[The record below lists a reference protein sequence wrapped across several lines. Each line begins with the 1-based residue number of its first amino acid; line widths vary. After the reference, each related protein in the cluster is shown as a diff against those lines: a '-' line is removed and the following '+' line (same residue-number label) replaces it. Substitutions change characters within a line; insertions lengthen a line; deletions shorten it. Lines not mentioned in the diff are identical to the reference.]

1 MTITAPL
8 TTTRSDTTKSAAA
21 AQGDNTTTIEVA
33 QIDTPVGRVQLA
45 ARASRLCGLTLG
57 EFASRMEAGITL
69 RFGAV
74 QWRRVQDPAGA
85 AAAIRAYM
93 GGELDALQGL
103 GVDPGGTPFQARVW
117 EALRRVGAGH
127 TVSYGELAALAGHA
141 LGGQTPGSINEPSVR
156 PGKPPYQVRCVK
168 RVTQKCNSATRIRS
182 IGKKPSTKQMIL
194 PVRYRSLCRDR
205 NIAANNPG
213 NNTEET
219 PSVTPSRL
227 RQCAQPR
234 QAPLH
239 QPPRL
244 IRYCHCQV
252 RAVRTL

>member
-1 MTITAPL
+1 MD
-8 TTTRSDTTKSAAA
+8 REHVKGAADEAKGAIKDA
-21 AQGDNTTTIEVA
+21 AGKVTGDKELQGA
-33 QIDTPVGRVQLA
+33 
-45 ARASRLCGLTLG
+45 
-57 EFASRMEAGITL
+57 
-69 RFGAV
+69 
-74 QWRRVQDPAGA
+74 WRRGPLELSVGGDLFLRDGNLRWRRRAVSDVNPRSPA
-85 AAAIRAYM
+85 
-93 GGELDALQGL
+93 
-103 GVDPGGTPFQARVW
+103 
-117 EALRRVGAGH
+117 
-127 TVSYGELAALAGHA
+127 
-141 LGGQTPGSINEPSVR
+141 
-156 PGKPPYQVRCVK
+156 
-168 RVTQKCNSATRIRS
+168 RS
-182 IGKKPSTKQMIL
+182 PNCRDCAFL

-252 RAVRTL
+252 RAARTL